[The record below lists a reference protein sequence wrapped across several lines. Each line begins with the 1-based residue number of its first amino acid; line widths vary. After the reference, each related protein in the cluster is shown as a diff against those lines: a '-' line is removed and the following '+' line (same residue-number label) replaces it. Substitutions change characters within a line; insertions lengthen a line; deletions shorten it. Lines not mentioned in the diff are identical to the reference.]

1 VTVTLNEAALEALL
15 DSPTGP
21 VGLLID
27 RKAAEVATIARE
39 NASGPIIGI
48 RSGDLIGGL
57 HSTGVQRGLGGLF
70 ATVSTQARH
79 RGFAYP
85 TFHDETGRPW
95 LTGALALVFSRA
107 RVGVGI

>member
-39 NASGPIIGI
+39 NASGP
-48 RSGDLIGGL
+48 
-57 HSTGVQRGLGGLF
+57 
-70 ATVSTQARH
+70 VSTQARH